1 MFDGKCF
8 NGSGKM
14 GDTLIRFHVAPKHGS
29 PIVVYIIMH
38 VLWRFTYE
46 VYVGLW
52 RTASS
57 Y

>member
-8 NGSGKM
+8 HGSGKM

-52 RTASS
+52 RTAV
-57 Y
+57 